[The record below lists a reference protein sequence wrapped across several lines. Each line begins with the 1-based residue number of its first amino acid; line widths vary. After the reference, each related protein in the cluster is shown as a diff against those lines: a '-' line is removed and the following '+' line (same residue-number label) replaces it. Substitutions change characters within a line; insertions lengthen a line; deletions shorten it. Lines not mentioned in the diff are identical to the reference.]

1 MGFVAFNKLP
11 AEIRS
16 MVWAYA
22 LPEPRVYEIL
32 DTPFSTL
39 KTPASTGLM
48 FSSSSHDAPPVLA
61 AVCKES
67 RAFVLRRYRPLT
79 LSDTIKYID
88 PNRDIIL
95 LQPYLLIKRLLRTLH
110 SLAEMDFM
118 KRDLRQVAFGTS
130 YGFSTGIYHPIL
142 SGRVSKNN
150 TKTLVKKLARFSK
163 LGKVLFVVHEEFKC
177 VNSKPHRAESQ
188 LELQLLSS
196 SFVKSQEDDQPRTA
210 WRFHRN
216 EIQYYPLHVEE
227 LEEDEPDIE
236 KSVSDGEDDDVE
248 LNRKPTN
255 DDWRRFRRRFLKA
268 VYSTLMKELREKPRQ
283 EHLPFLIEGA
293 SLSWRYEA
301 S

>member
-1 MGFVAFNKLP
+1 MGFAAFNNLP

-16 MVWAYA
+16 MVWVYA

-48 FSSSSHDAPPVLA
+48 FSSGSHTAPPVLA
-61 AVCKES
+61 AVCRES
-67 RAFVLRRYRPLT
+67 RAFVLRRYQPLT

-88 PNRDIIL
+88 PSRDIIL

-110 SLAEMDFM
+110 SLAEVDFM

-142 SGRVSKNN
+142 SGKVSKNN
-150 TKTLVKKLARFSK
+150 MKTLVKKLARFSK

-177 VNSKPHRAESQ
+177 VVSKPHRAESQ

-196 SFVKSQEDDQPRTA
+196 SFVKSQEDDQSRTN
-210 WRFHRN
+210 WNFRRN
-216 EIQYYPLHVEE
+216 EIQYYPLHFEEEVED
-227 LEEDEPDIE
+227 DEPDIE
-236 KSVSDGEDDDVE
+236 GDDVE

-255 DDWRRFRRRFLKA
+255 DDWRRFKRRFLKA
-268 VYSTLMKELREKPRQ
+268 VHSTLMRELQEKPRQ

-293 SLSWRYEA
+293 SIIWRYEA